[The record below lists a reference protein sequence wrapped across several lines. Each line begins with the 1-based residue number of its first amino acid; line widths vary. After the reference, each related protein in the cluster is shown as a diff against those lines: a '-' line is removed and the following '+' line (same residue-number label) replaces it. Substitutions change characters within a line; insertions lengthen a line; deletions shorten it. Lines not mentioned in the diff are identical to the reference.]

1 MADEMIKEND
11 VGVTKMRRKITS
23 KRRTRLKTL
32 ELEGVDEV
40 EAREKRE
47 EEIFSAVFEYLDSL

>member
-11 VGVTKMRRKITS
+11 VGVKEMRRKITS

-40 EAREKRE
+40 E
-47 EEIFSAVFEYLDSL
+47 